1 MEKLSEWLDVMLGEI
16 TRKQGEA
23 AVSAAEQQ
31 RRDQLRAASL
41 PDASPAAATP
51 TSPMAERR

>member
-16 TRKQGEA
+16 ARKQGEA

-31 RRDQLRAASL
+31 RRDQQRETSM
-41 PDASPAAATP
+41 PDTSPAAPT
-51 TSPMAERR
+51 TSPTAERR